1 MLLPSPSPRIALTTS
16 PLVTGEGDS
25 SVPCPILDLSP
36 FLESP
41 LVAPTAPLSG
51 IKVLDPASLTS
62 GVLDLVGQ
70 GVNDLATQVGH
81 YFMYSNT
88 LRFALFRLNI
98 ALSSHSPQ
106 LSGQFEET
114 QQQLQQ
120 QLLDQIQ
127 MTVGADVLNAAADTT
142 STATKLFAEGF
153 EMMSQQYSA
162 SDITKSL
169 SNSFAAFNPFGSA
182 QTPPTAPGPVGA
194 SKEGGQSPSTGAG
207 AGAGTGTGI
216 ISDDKDK
223 RKTSLTLEELP
234 AQFISTALQATG
246 LNAQGLAQLM
256 SVGETV
262 SGLSLMASDM
272 TKGLTADFIE
282 REMALLAAIMDGK
295 AIEHHL
301 EPSYY
306 KALSKAADIQRASV
320 QVAQG
325 SDESGARALGDS

>member
-1 MLLPSPSPRIALTTS
+1 
-16 PLVTGEGDS
+16 
-25 SVPCPILDLSP
+25 
-36 FLESP
+36 
-41 LVAPTAPLSG
+41 
-51 IKVLDPASLTS
+51 
-62 GVLDLVGQ
+62 
-70 GVNDLATQVGH
+70 
-81 YFMYSNT
+81 
-88 LRFALFRLNI
+88 
-98 ALSSHSPQ
+98 
-106 LSGQFEET
+106 
-114 QQQLQQ
+114 
-120 QLLDQIQ
+120 

-142 STATKLFAEGF
+142 SSATKLISEGF

-182 QTPPTAPGPVGA
+182 STLPVGPGSSA
-194 SKEGGQSPSTGAG
+194 VVTATEAGSDEG
-207 AGAGTGTGI
+207 
-216 ISDDKDK
+216 DK
-223 RKTSLTLEELP
+223 RKPPLTFEELP

-246 LNAQGLAQLM
+246 LSAQGLAQLM

-306 KALSKAADIQRASV
+306 KALCKAADIQRAGVTGTGTETGQAAQV
-320 QVAQG
+320 QGPEELLVRSLLEDA
-325 SDESGARALGDS
+325 